1 MLVIRAAGVVDRPAA
16 LQDLLLGPVIVLDI
30 YLVAGELSR
39 LLQGHIDPADLVGSG
54 AFVMVLGIYLGAI
67 GFFVACFPCGFKALR
82 VLDET
87 HRGAAGVCCDF
98 VVPSG

>member
-1 MLVIRAAGVVDRPAA
+1 MLVDYSRCGKWVASLLVIRAAGVVDRPAA

-67 GFFVACFPCGFKALR
+67 GFFVACFPLR
-82 VLDET
+82 LQSLARFGRDT
-87 HRGAAGVCCDF
+87 
-98 VVPSG
+98 